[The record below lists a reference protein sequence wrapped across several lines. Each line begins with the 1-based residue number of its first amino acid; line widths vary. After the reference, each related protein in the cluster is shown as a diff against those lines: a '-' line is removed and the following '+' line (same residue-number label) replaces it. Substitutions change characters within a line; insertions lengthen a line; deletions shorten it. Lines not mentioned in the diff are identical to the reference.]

1 VLDASL
7 CAAVP
12 CPGLASCSLSLT
24 LPGGLQGASKVQVP
38 ILAEAHLVVALS
50 VLDDFSVAVHVA
62 SSPVWTYVSPA
73 SYWHILDTLAGDLQL
88 ATSLPSQP
96 CMA

>member
-1 VLDASL
+1 MLPCVLPCLVLDL
-7 CAAVP
+7 PLVV
-12 CPGLASCSLSLT
+12 SLSHC
-24 LPGGLQGASKVQVP
+24 QVVSKVQVP
-38 ILAEAHLVVALS
+38 ILAEAHLVAALA
-50 VLDDFSVAVHVA
+50 VLDDFSVAVHAA